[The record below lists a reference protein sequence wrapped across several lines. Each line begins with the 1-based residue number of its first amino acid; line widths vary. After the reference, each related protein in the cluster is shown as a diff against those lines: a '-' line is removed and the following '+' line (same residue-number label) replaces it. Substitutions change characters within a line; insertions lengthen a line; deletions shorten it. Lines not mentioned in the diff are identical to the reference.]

1 MREKKSLKILV
12 LLVVSLF
19 AMALVVGC
27 FGNGG
32 GNGAGTGDN
41 GETGDYKTSGTLNAG
56 HVFDTSHPF
65 QTGLEEFGR
74 LVNERTD
81 GRFTVNIHPGAVLG
95 GEVAMVEQTNA
106 GDLDLVISTTAPIA
120 NFTTAF
126 TELDLPFLFENHDH
140 VYAVLDGE
148 IGQGMFDELER
159 TTTGLRGLV
168 YFENGFRHM
177 TSSVRPINVPADL
190 QGVVFRTMEN
200 PIHLRTFGPEGFGA
214 NTIAMSFGELFI
226 GLQQGVAQAQENPL
240 PAIYT
245 GRLHEVQ
252 SYLAVTY
259 HFYAAAPLII
269 NQQLWNSLSPDD
281 QAIFQQAALDA
292 RGMQRAAIHEMEG
305 WILEGVADYVEIT
318 RPDPAP
324 WREAVVPVYDYF
336 IEQGVISADLIEQIR
351 ALAN

>member
-1 MREKKSLKILV
+1 MKGNKSLKILAF
-12 LLVVSLF
+12 LIVSLF
-19 AMALVVGC
+19 AMTLMVGC
-27 FGNGG
+27 GGNGG
-32 GNGAGTGDN
+32 GQQGTPGDGN
-41 GETGDYKTSGTLNAG
+41 YRESGVLNAG
-56 HVFDTSHPF
+56 HVFDPSHPF
-65 QTGLEEFGR
+65 QVGLEEFGR

-81 GRFTVNIHPGAVLG
+81 GRFSVNIHPGAVLG

-126 TELDLPFLFENHDH
+126 TELDLPFLFENHAH
-140 VYAVLDGE
+140 VYRVLDGD
-148 IGQGMFDELER
+148 IGQGMFDELKR
-159 TTTGLRGLV
+159 TTVGLKGLV
-168 YFENGFRHM
+168 FFENGFRHM
-177 TSSVRPINVPADL
+177 TSSVRPINVPDDIR
-190 QGVVFRTMEN
+190 GIVFRTMEN

-252 SYLAVTY
+252 DYLAITY

-281 QAIFQQAALDA
+281 QAIFQQAAIDA
-292 RGMQRAAIHEMEG
+292 RGMQRDAIHYMEG
-305 WILEGVADYVEIT
+305 WILDAIADDVYIT
-318 RPDPAP
+318 RPNPAP

-351 ALAN
+351 ELAN